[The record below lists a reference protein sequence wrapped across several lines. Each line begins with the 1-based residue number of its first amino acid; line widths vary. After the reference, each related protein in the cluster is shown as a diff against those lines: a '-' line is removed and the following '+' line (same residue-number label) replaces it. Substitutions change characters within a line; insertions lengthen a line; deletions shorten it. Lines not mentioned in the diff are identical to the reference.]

1 MQISRAERRWLPA
14 PAPSPSPPASHLRR
28 QHPLRSRPL
37 RHKARNGDGAGPVR
51 PGSAKHDGPGS
62 AAREATATATAGG
75 LPSER
80 ATAEDVSGSE
90 PGQQRRLPQSPARG
104 ARGAIGESQRCPGSH
119 AAAGAPSWAA
129 ARQSADQMI
138 FNPLL
143 RSSGPLNADGRCTV
157 RSMEAHFGP
166 SLTWAC
172 VTFGPLTL
180 DLGGESV
187 HK

>member
-1 MQISRAERRWLPA
+1 MAARSRSLPFPA
-14 PAPSPSPPASHLRR
+14 RLSSPPAAPSPLSASPPQSEKWRR
-28 QHPLRSRPL
+28 R
-37 RHKARNGDGAGPVR
+37 R
-51 PGSAKHDGPGS
+51 PGSARFGEARRPRFGGPGGDG
-62 AAREATATATAGG
+62 ETTAGG

-187 HK
+187 HKYVKSFR